1 MTHLAQK
8 IMQRKLILVA
18 IMAVRFSSYS

>member
-1 MTHLAQK
+1 
-8 IMQRKLILVA
+8 MQRKLILVA